1 MTDLFGCERC
11 FQTSA
16 QEAYESWRSFT
27 EVSLLVDELHFIVR
41 VLMCPHCNQR
51 FVSVFTELIDWS
63 EGDDAQYW
71 SLLPVTVAES
81 EQLIAQ
87 GGNVDNRLIETLGR
101 QRRHLRVDYPT
112 RKPKHVHW
120 AAGNLLIGPH
130 D

>member
-1 MTDLFGCERC
+1 MFGCERC

-16 QEAYESWRSFT
+16 REASELRRNFI
-27 EVSLLVDELHFIVR
+27 EVSRLIDESHFIVR
-41 VLMCPHCNQR
+41 VLLCPHCNQR
-51 FVSVFTELIDWS
+51 CVSVFTELIDWS

-71 SLLPVTVAES
+71 SLLPVTLAES

-87 GGNVDNRLIETLGR
+87 GESVDIRLIEALGR
-101 QRRHLRVDYPT
+101 ERRYLQVDHPT
-112 RKPKHVHW
+112 RKPQRVQW